1 MIVLVINKKRFL
13 INDKSKAA
21 DKVCNDII
29 KNYPPDATIYFDS
42 VKKKDLQKNKYP
54 KK

>member
-21 DKVCNDII
+21 DKHCEDII
-29 KNYPPDATIYFDS
+29 KNYPSDATVYFDT
-42 VKKKDLQKNKYP
+42 VKDIDVQPNKIP
-54 KK
+54 